1 MSPIEHVIAAAKA
14 IAINGH
20 IPSVALIKSRVGKV
34 PMPLIVQGLQQF
46 KATPKSE
53 WQGIADFVP
62 SEVSESEPK
71 NNISLT
77 EVAEQQYKMQQ
88 QINQLISRITQ
99 LEQELKQQFNQ
110 QSASQAEQN
119 SATHPAQKAP

>member
-20 IPSVALIKSRVGKV
+20 TPSVALIKGRVGKV

-46 KATPKSE
+46 KAIPKSE

-62 SEVSESEPK
+62 TEELENKPQ

-77 EVAEQQYKMQQ
+77 EVAEQQHKMQQ
-88 QINQLISRITQ
+88 QINQLMARITQ
-99 LEQELKQQFNQ
+99 LEQQLEQ
-110 QSASQAEQN
+110 QAEQQAEQP
-119 SATHPAQKAP
+119 SAQKAP